1 MGARRLTPPK
11 EEAGRNMVDIV
22 KDASLQECGIFFG
35 LVEAEYPAP
44 EQWQTDAFYTRVEQ
58 TLAALRQEFA
68 DYDRKAV
75 FGEHPYS
82 RFFKRFKKTYP
93 VMLQFESC
101 LSGARPF
108 PREDPVIGVPFLAEL
123 STRILMGTHDLD
135 RVKGRIVLTSGTEK
149 EPFAGMRGEAHTY
162 PNDVVGRDDGGVI
175 FSMIAGADAR
185 TCARAESR
193 HVFYPVFGV
202 PEQPREEI
210 ERAQELVAEYIRIL
224 APDARIGLQLL

>member
-1 MGARRLTPPK
+1 
-11 EEAGRNMVDIV
+11 MVDLV
-22 KDASLQECGIFFG
+22 KDASLAERGIFFG
-35 LVEAEYPAP
+35 LTEVRYPEPAAWRT
-44 EQWQTDAFYTRVEQ
+44 EAFYERVEQ
-58 TLAALRQEFA
+58 TLAALREEFA
-68 DYDRKAV
+68 AYDRKAV

-108 PREDPVIGVPFLAEL
+108 PRENPVVEAPFLAEL
-123 STRILMGTHDLD
+123 STRLLMGTHDLD
-135 RVKGRIVLTSGTEK
+135 RVRGRIVLSSGTKK
-149 EPFAGMRGEAHTY
+149 EPFEGMRGEAHTY

-185 TCARAESR
+185 TCGRSASR

-210 ERAQELVAEYIRIL
+210 ERAQALVADIVRTL
-224 APDARIGLQLL
+224 APDAQIETQLV